1 MKLLLAVDSMT
12 TLNLLLDEVT
22 ARSWPK
28 GTEALV
34 VSVVESDEIVTGRH
48 EMRSREEQITALAVE
63 RLRAIDIATEVIVMR
78 GDPEELICYASH
90 WWTTDLIFI
99 RPNNRTDVKTPMLGS
114 VSRSLVE
121 GAPCSVEVV
130 RVADDGS
137 SSRGDKRNFRI
148 LLATD
153 GSAASR
159 TASQV
164 VAHTNWPTDTEVKVV
179 SVVNPVTYSLAEI
192 GVWRD
197 KGTDR
202 AHRAIDEAVQT
213 LTNAPPLTIT
223 GEVIAG
229 GTARGIVDR
238 ARDWAADLIVLG
250 THDRRGVRRFLL
262 SSVSAS
268 VATRAHC
275 SVRVVRDRIALQNG
289 QSFSRCSKKSR
300 TPRYQDAA

>member
-1 MKLLLAVDSMT
+1 MKLLLAVDSIT
-12 TLNLLLDEVT
+12 TLNLLLDEVA
-22 ARSWPK
+22 ARSWPN

-34 VSVVESDEIVTGRH
+34 VSVVEGHEIVAGRH
-48 EMRSREEQITALAVE
+48 EMRRREEQITALAVE
-63 RLRAIDIATEVIVMR
+63 RLRAMDIATEVIVMR

-90 WWTTDLIFI
+90 WWVTDLILI
-99 RPNNRTDVKTPMLGS
+99 RANNRADVGNLMLGS
-114 VSRSLVE
+114 VSRTLVE

-130 RVADDGS
+130 RVADDED
-137 SSRGDKRNFRI
+137 SSRRDKGNFRI

-164 VAHTNWPTDTEVKVV
+164 VAHTNWPNDTQVKVV

-202 AHRAIDEAVQT
+202 AHGAIDEAVQT
-213 LTNAPPLTIT
+213 LKNAPLAIT

-275 SVRVVRDRIALQNG
+275 SVRVVRDRISLQNG

-300 TPRYQDAA
+300 AA